1 MAVSTW
7 KNLNVENML
16 IQMTQIVSI
25 KIEVFSVVDLHV
37 YLFNII

>member
-1 MAVSTW
+1 
-7 KNLNVENML
+7 
-16 IQMTQIVSI
+16 MTQIVSI